1 MIYERLQFKLLE
13 QIRSPKN
20 PTVCTCFFYTSI
32 LFLMYQL
39 SLVLEIVRNEFLID
53 IGEAEEQTNKFQ
65 MAPYLYH
72 ENVSKGLVKYA
83 GRAAVAKDIYS
94 KEDAF
99 HQFVVMIQSNYP
111 QQAETI
117 LARSDLKSC
126 VVKKHKFITIANI
139 TVGTRARDTPAP
151 GKQKACKDS
160 DIELKTDATPMSSR
174 NAGPNDEVPQFATVL
189 DISLFNRS

>member
-1 MIYERLQFKLLE
+1 
-13 QIRSPKN
+13 
-20 PTVCTCFFYTSI
+20 
-32 LFLMYQL
+32 
-39 SLVLEIVRNEFLID
+39 
-53 IGEAEEQTNKFQ
+53 

-160 DIELKTDATPMSSR
+160 DIELKTHATPMSSR

-189 DISLFNRS
+189 DIFSVQPFMKQKKMKHQVYFKYEVIVARLKRASILHAPLAA